1 MPRPTNAQVAYGST
15 TVVLF
20 TLAVLLLA
28 DVRSA
33 GAVVAVAA
41 LGLLLGLLV
50 GAALGPGGRRSAA
63 MAAPAVPAAVPR
75 ARVSGSVQSAEAR
88 VGEHSLQ

>member
-1 MPRPTNAQVAYGST
+1 MPRPTHAQVGYGST

-20 TLAVLLLA
+20 TLAVILLA

-41 LGLLLGLLV
+41 LGLVLGLLV
-50 GAALGPGGRRSAA
+50 GAALRPGGRRSAA
-63 MAAPAVPAAVPR
+63 MAAPTAPATVPR
-75 ARVSGSVQSAEAR
+75 ARLGASVQGAEAR
-88 VGEHSLQ
+88 VGEHSLR